1 MTLLTSNLGVRNLRA
16 TFIRPIS
23 LFSIK
28 FSLRHETHISA
39 KPHKAKTHSRISGSH
54 VYPCRTFGTETASRK
69 RPGGIVS
76 LNRLRNYRLSRPAD
90 FDRLFRD
97 NHRSGDAYFTVLYRP
112 NGLGYS
118 RLGLAIA
125 KKTVRRAVARNRLKR
140 VVRESFRIARRQL
153 NSLDIVIM
161 ARHKAE
167 ATANAE
173 LFTSLD
179 DHWLLLSQRTK
190 H

>member
-1 MTLLTSNLGVRNLRA
+1 MTLLTSKLGVRNLRA

-28 FSLRHETHISA
+28 FSIQNETHIST
-39 KPHKAKTHSRISGSH
+39 KPHKAKTYPRISGSH
-54 VYPCRTFGTETASRK
+54 VYPRRTFDTETAARK

-76 LNRLRNYRLSRPAD
+76 LNPLRNYRLSQPAD
-90 FDRLFRD
+90 FDRLFRG
-97 NHRSGDAYFTVLYRP
+97 NQRSVDEYFTVLYRP
-112 NGLGYS
+112 NGLGYP

-125 KKTVRRAVARNRLKR
+125 KKTVRGAVARNRLKR
-140 VVRESFRIARRQL
+140 VIRESFRMARRQL

-161 ARHKAE
+161 ARHSAE
-167 ATANAE
+167 ASLNAE

-179 DHWLLLSQRTK
+179 DHWLSMSKRTK